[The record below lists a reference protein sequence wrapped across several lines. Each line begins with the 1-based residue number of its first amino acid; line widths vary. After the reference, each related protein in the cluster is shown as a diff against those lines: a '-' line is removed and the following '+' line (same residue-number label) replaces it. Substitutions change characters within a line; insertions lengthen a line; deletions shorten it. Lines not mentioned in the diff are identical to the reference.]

1 MRASAPVISV
11 ALPSSG
17 VLDPKQ
23 ILYICTLTYSS
34 TPKSSTGEKKKRKE
48 KKKSSQ
54 SQGQAALQQHELYK
68 TCAFAASEIKMH
80 RFKGTYI
87 NLARTYYCQST
98 IVADFWSSILLLMLL
113 LITVCQLGLKSEE
126 RARVQVQVQIL
137 QSSDH
142 GTIDLG

>member
-34 TPKSSTGEKKKRKE
+34 TPKSSTGKKKKKKR
-48 KKKSSQ
+48 KKSSQ
-54 SQGQAALQQHELYK
+54 SQDQAALQQHELYK

-87 NLARTYYCQST
+87 NSAKTYYCQST
-98 IVADFWSSILLLMLL
+98 IVADFWSSILLLLL
-113 LITVCQLGLKSEE
+113 LITVCQLGLK
-126 RARVQVQVQIL
+126 
-137 QSSDH
+137 
-142 GTIDLG
+142 